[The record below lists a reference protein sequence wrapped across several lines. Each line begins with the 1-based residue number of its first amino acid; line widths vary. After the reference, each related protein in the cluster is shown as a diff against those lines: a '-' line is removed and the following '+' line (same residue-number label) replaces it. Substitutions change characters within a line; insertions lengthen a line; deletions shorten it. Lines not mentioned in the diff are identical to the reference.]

1 MTYEE
6 HYKLFFKNNPAG
18 FTRTVIEQTRDT
30 KPMIM
35 YIDNNGKIQQR
46 TSTRSW
52 RDISLEEA
60 KILLNNNMKLIELQ
74 GKMNQQLQEIA
85 KDF

>member
-30 KPMIM
+30 KPIIM
-35 YIDNNGKIQQR
+35 VKFNKELL
-46 TSTRSW
+46 
-52 RDISLEEA
+52 LEV
-60 KILLNNNMKLIELQ
+60 
-74 GKMNQQLQEIA
+74 GEI
-85 KDF
+85 